1 MSRTPYLVR
10 PLDAPPDA
18 DVPVPGSKSLTNR
31 ARVAALLGDG
41 TSTLTNVLVADDT
54 EAMLAAVAL
63 LGARVR
69 RDGTTVLVDGH
80 GGRVADGPL
89 TLDARQAGTTA
100 RFLPP
105 VLALGRGRYHVDAD
119 AAMRARPM
127 APLVDALRS
136 LGVDVD
142 EDGEPGH
149 LPITVVGRGGV
160 DVVDPVPLR
169 GDVSSQFLS
178 GLLLAAPCYEHGLR
192 VSLTTPLVSA
202 PYVDMT
208 LSVMDAFGID
218 GASVE
223 HVPAQRYRAT
233 TFAVEPDAT
242 AASYF
247 LAAAAMT
254 DGGRVRVPGLGRDS
268 VQGDVVFAD
277 VLRVMGADVTL
288 DGEFIEVR
296 GTGELHG
303 VEVDMSEISDCAQ
316 TLAAIAPFADT
327 VTRITGIGFIRRKET
342 DRVGNVVTELRR
354 CGAVAIEEEDGIV
367 IEPSAPAL
375 HGARVR
381 TYGDHRMAM
390 AFALI
395 GLRVD
400 GIEIDDPSCV
410 AKTFPRFWEA
420 LDRLRLPRVPDGTG

>member
-1 MSRTPYLVR
+1 MSPHLVR
-10 PLDAPPDA
+10 PLDARPDA
-18 DVPVPGSKSLTNR
+18 DIVVPGSKSLTNR
-31 ARVAALLGDG
+31 ALVAALLAHG

-54 EAMLAAVAL
+54 EGMLAAVSL
-63 LGARVR
+63 LGAGVR
-69 RDGTTVLVDGH
+69 REGTTVLVDGH
-80 GGRVADGPL
+80 GGRVTDGPL

-105 VLALGRGRYHVDAD
+105 VLALGHGRYHVDAD

-127 APLVDALRS
+127 GPLIDALRS
-136 LGVDVD
+136 LGLAIEEV
-142 EDGEPGH
+142 GEPGH
-149 LPITVVGRGGV
+149 LPFTVVADGGV

-208 LSVMDAFGID
+208 LAVMDAFGIG
-218 GASVE
+218 GASID
-223 HVPAQRYRAT
+223 HVPPQRYRAT

-247 LAAAAMT
+247 LAAAAIT
-254 DGGRVRVPGLGRDS
+254 DGGRVRVPGLGRES

-288 DGEFIEVR
+288 GDDYIEVR

-303 VEVDMSEISDCAQ
+303 VDVDMSEISDCAQ

-342 DRVGNVVTELRR
+342 DRVGNVVAELRR
-354 CGAVAIEEEDGIV
+354 CGAVAFEEDDGIV
-367 IEPSAPAL
+367 VEPSASSL
-375 HGARVR
+375 HGALVR

-395 GLRVD
+395 GLRVE

-410 AKTFPRFWEA
+410 AKTFPRFWET
-420 LDRLRLPRVPDGTG
+420 LEGLRLPPAPDGSG

>member
-1 MSRTPYLVR
+1 MSPYLVR
-10 PLDAPPDA
+10 PLDAPPA
-18 DVPVPGSKSLTNR
+18 GDVVVPGSKSLTNR
-31 ARVAALLGDG
+31 ALVAALLADG

-54 EAMLAAVAL
+54 EAMLDAVAL
-63 LGARVR
+63 LGAGVR
-69 RDGTTVLVDGH
+69 REGTTVLVDGR
-80 GGRVADGPL
+80 GGRIADGPL
-89 TLDARQAGTTA
+89 TLDARQAGTTS

-105 VLALGRGRYHVDAD
+105 VLALGRGRYHLDAGT
-119 AAMRARPM
+119 AMRARPM
-127 APLVDALRS
+127 APLVDALRA
-136 LGVDVD
+136 LGVAVE

-149 LPITVVGRGGV
+149 LPFTIVGRGAV

-178 GLLLAAPCYEHGLR
+178 GLLLAAPCYEHGLG
-192 VSLTTPLVSA
+192 VSLTAPLVSA

-208 LSVMDAFGID
+208 MSVMDAFGIEEV
-218 GASVE
+218 SIE
-223 HVPAQRYRAT
+223 YVPPQRYRAS

-254 DGGRVRVPGLGRDS
+254 DGGRVRVPGLGVDS

-277 VLRVMGADVTL
+277 VLREMGAEVTL
-288 DGEFIEVR
+288 GDDHVEVR

-303 VEVDMSEISDCAQ
+303 VDVDMSEISDCAQ
-316 TLAAIAPFADT
+316 TLAVIAPFADT
-327 VTRITGIGFIRRKET
+327 VTRITGIGFIRGKET
-342 DRVGNVVTELRR
+342 DRVGNVVAELRR
-354 CGAVAIEEEDGIV
+354 CGAVAFEEDDGMV
-367 IEPSAPAL
+367 IEPSASSL

-400 GIEIDDPSCV
+400 GVEIDDPSCV
-410 AKTFPRFWEA
+410 AKTFPTFWET
-420 LDRLRLPRVPDGTG
+420 LEGLHLPQAPDGWG

>member
-1 MSRTPYLVR
+1 MSAGPYAVR

-18 DVPVPGSKSLTNR
+18 DVVVPGSKSLTNR
-31 ARVAALLGDG
+31 ALVAALLADG

-54 EAMLAAVAL
+54 EAMLDAVSL
-63 LGARVR
+63 LGAGVR
-69 RDGTTVLVDGH
+69 REGTTVLVDGR
-80 GGRVADGPL
+80 GGHIADGPL

-105 VLALGRGRYHVDAD
+105 VLVLGRGRYAVEAD

-127 APLVDALRS
+127 APLIDALRA
-136 LGVDVD
+136 LGVDV
-142 EDGEPGH
+142 EEGGEPGH
-149 LPITVVGRGGV
+149 LPFTVVARGAI

-169 GDVSSQFLS
+169 GEVSSQFLS
-178 GLLLAAPCYEHGLR
+178 GLLLAAPCYRHGLR

-202 PYVDMT
+202 PYADMT
-208 LSVMDAFGID
+208 LSVMGSFGIED
-218 GASVE
+218 ATVE
-223 HVPAQRYRAT
+223 HVPPQRYRAS

-254 DGGRVRVPGLGRDS
+254 DGGRVRVPRLGRES
-268 VQGDVVFAD
+268 VQGDVAFAD
-277 VLRVMGADVTL
+277 VLREMGADVTL
-288 DGEFIEVR
+288 GDDVVEVR
-296 GTGELHG
+296 GSGELHG
-303 VEVDMSEISDCAQ
+303 VDVDMGEISDCAQ
-316 TLAAIAPFADT
+316 TLAAIAPFADS

-342 DRVGNVVTELRR
+342 DRVGNVVAELRR
-354 CGAVAIEEEDGIV
+354 CGAVAVEEDDGMV
-367 IEPSAPAL
+367 IEPSPSM
-375 HGARVR
+375 HGAVVR

-400 GIEIDDPSCV
+400 GITIDDPSCV
-410 AKTFPRFWEA
+410 AKTFPGYWRA
-420 LDRLRLPRVPDGTG
+420 LEGLRSRG